1 MGRAPRGTCLA
12 IAAALLALLA
22 ASAIAASNSKVTIGI
37 GFETRSGHPFFKG
50 RVKSGSKR
58 CRVNRVVRVYR
69 QKNHRNVLFGRTRSE
84 SNAHWQLT
92 MHDHMRPA
100 GYLAVVRAK
109 PGCLKGASLPIAVG
123 QKGPDGV
130 G

>member
-1 MGRAPRGTCLA
+1 MGRAPRGIALA
-12 IAAALLALLA
+12 IAATLLALLA
-22 ASAIAASNSKVTIGI
+22 ASAIAAFNSKVTVGI

-58 CRVNRVVRVYR
+58 CRINRVVRVYR

-84 SNAHWQLT
+84 SNAHWRLD

-100 GYLAVVRAK
+100 GYIAVVRAK
-109 PGCLKGASLPIAVG
+109 AGCLKGASDPIAVG
-123 QKGPDGV
+123 QKGPDGL

>member
-1 MGRAPRGTCLA
+1 MGRAPKGTCLA
-12 IAAALLALLA
+12 IAAVLVALTA
-22 ASAIAASNSKVTIGI
+22 AGAIAASNSKVTVGI

-84 SNAHWQLT
+84 SNAHWQLN
-92 MHDHMRPA
+92 MPGHMRPA
-100 GYLAVVRAK
+100 GYIAVVRAK
-109 PGCLKGASLPIAVG
+109 PGCLKGASDPIAVG
-123 QKGPDGV
+123 QNGPG
-130 G
+130 GLG